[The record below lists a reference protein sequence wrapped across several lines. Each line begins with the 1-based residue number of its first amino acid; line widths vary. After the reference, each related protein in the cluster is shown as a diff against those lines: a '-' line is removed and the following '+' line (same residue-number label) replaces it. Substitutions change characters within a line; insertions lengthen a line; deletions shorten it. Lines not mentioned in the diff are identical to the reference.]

1 MGMYYKAKL
10 VVGLPYGELVFDL
23 EDEDDLLDELDRA
36 SPYYDCD
43 QDDMIFGVEIAA
55 TSDYSHQEFT
65 YDQAK
70 VDSAKLEFKELTG
83 KEGRLFLS
91 PHGY

>member
-10 VVGLPYGELVFDL
+10 IVGLPHEELEGDV
-23 EDEDDLLDELDRA
+23 DEETMDELDRA

-43 QDDMIFGVEIAA
+43 QDDMILGVEVAS
-55 TSDYSHQEFT
+55 TNDYQHKEFV